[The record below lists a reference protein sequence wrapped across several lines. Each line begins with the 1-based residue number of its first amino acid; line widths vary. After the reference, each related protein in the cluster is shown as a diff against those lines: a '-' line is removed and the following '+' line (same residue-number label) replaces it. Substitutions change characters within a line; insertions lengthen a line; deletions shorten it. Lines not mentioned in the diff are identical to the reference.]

1 MVIDL
6 ALAINA
12 LSNPHYLQHTKRG
25 GLRGAVAA
33 GTAAV
38 AVTLAGCG
46 GNATSV
52 QTNLACDAITTSAL
66 GIAGLKVASAVPVAA
81 KTDGAT
87 GAENYP
93 AHCRVQGSI
102 NDRIGIDA
110 KPYAIGFEVRLPT
123 AWNGKFFFQGGGGT
137 NGVIDP
143 ALGNLRNT
151 DTSNALSQGYAVAS
165 TDGGHNTGQSDV
177 GFGLDPQA
185 RTDYGYNA
193 VGTLTPAAKQIIART
208 YGRSPERSYFMGCSN
223 GGRDAMVAASR
234 FADQFDG
241 MVAANPGFNLPKAA
255 IAQQWDTQQFMSAA
269 APGQLPKDAFPQSAM
284 NAVANRILAKCDALD
299 GAVDGMVNNRSAC
312 QSAFNLVTDVPTC
325 AGAPD
330 GSCVTANQ
338 KAALLKIFG
347 GPKNTAGQSLY
358 ATWPWDPGIAGANW
372 RFWKLDAGFAPLP
385 FNTLIGASAMGFVFT
400 TPPDAPSLA
409 DGGMGYQMRFSMD
422 TDAPKIFA
430 KSATFKESAMDFM
443 TPPNSTQLT
452 ALKARGGKLIVY
464 HGTADPVFSPD
475 DSIAWYNA
483 VNASDSKAPDYTRLF
498 LVPGMN
504 HCSGGPATDRFSMLP
519 VLENWV
525 ERGVAPDTVVA
536 GVNPADPDVIAK
548 GWPAKRT
555 RPLCAYPKQATL
567 KLGATDLESAASFV
581 CE

>member
-1 MVIDL
+1 MPIKPSLPGSDPFDL
-6 ALAINA
+6 
-12 LSNPHYLQHTKRG
+12 SSPCP
-25 GLRGAVAA
+25 GARARVFS
-33 GTAAV
+33 TAASAAAI
-38 AVTLAGCG
+38 AVSLAACG
-46 GNATSV
+46 GSSAPP
-52 QTNLACDAITTSAL
+52 NLACDAINTGAL
-66 GIAGLKVASAVPVAA
+66 AIPGLKVASAVSVAA
-81 KTDGAT
+81 KTDGA
-87 GAENYP
+87 AASDNYP

-110 KPYAIGFEVRLPT
+110 KPYAIGYEVRLPT
-123 AWNGKFFFQGGGGT
+123 TWNGKFFFQGGGGT
-137 NGVIDP
+137 NGVLVP
-143 ALGNLRNT
+143 AVGNLLNSS
-151 DTSNALSQGYAVAS
+151 TSNALSQGYAVAS

-185 RTDYGYNA
+185 RSDYGYNA
-193 VGTLTPAAKQIIART
+193 VGTLAPAAKQIIARA

-255 IAQQWDTQQFMSAA
+255 LAQQWDTQQFMSAA
-269 APGQLPKDAFPQSAM
+269 TAGQLPKDAFPQSVM
-284 NAVANRILAKCDALD
+284 NVVANSILAKCDALD

-312 QSAFNLVTDVPTC
+312 QSVFNLATDVPTC
-325 AGAPD
+325 TGASD
-330 GSCVTANQ
+330 SSCVTASQ
-338 KAALLKIFG
+338 KSALVKIFA
-347 GPKNTAGQSLY
+347 GPKNAAGQSLY
-358 ATWPWDPGIAGANW
+358 ATWPLDPGIAGANW

-385 FNTLIGASAMGFVFT
+385 FNTLIGASAMGYVFT

-430 KSATFKESAMDFM
+430 RTAVFKESAMDFM
-443 TPPNSTQLT
+443 TPPNATQLT
-452 ALKARGGKLIVY
+452 TLKARGGKLIVY

-483 VNASDSKAPDYTRLF
+483 VNAGDSKAPDYARLF

-525 ERGVAPDTVVA
+525 ERGVAPDSVVA
-536 GVNPADPDVIAK
+536 GVNPTDPDVIAK
-548 GWPAKRT
+548 GWSAKRT
-555 RPLCAYPKQATL
+555 RPLCAYPKQAML
-567 KLGATDLESAASFV
+567 KPGSTDLESAASFV
-581 CE
+581 CQ

>member
-1 MVIDL
+1 MAFQP
-6 ALAINA
+6 ALAINDPFN
-12 LSNPHYLQHTKRG
+12 LPHPQHAKRVN
-25 GLRGAVAA
+25 LP
-33 GTAAV
+33 V
-38 AVTLAGCG
+38 AVTTAVAIATLVGCG
-46 GNATSV
+46 GGTTSV
-52 QTNLACDAITTSAL
+52 STNLACDAITTSAL
-66 GIAGLKVASAVPVAA
+66 AIPGLKVASAVNVAA

-87 GAENYP
+87 GGDNYP

-110 KPYAIGFEVRLPT
+110 KPYAIGYEVRLPAT
-123 AWNGKFFFQGGGGT
+123 WNGKFFFQGGGGT
-137 NGVIDP
+137 NGVLVP
-143 ALGNLRNT
+143 ALGDLRNT
-151 DTSNALSQGYAVAS
+151 NVSNALSQGYAVAS

-185 RTDYGYNA
+185 RADYGYNA

-223 GGRDAMVAASR
+223 GGRDAMVAATR

-241 MVAANPGFNLPKAA
+241 MVAADPGFNLPKAA

-269 APGQLPKDAFPQSAM
+269 TAGQLPKDAFPQSAM
-284 NAVANRILAKCDALD
+284 NAVANSILAKCDALD
-299 GAVDGMVNNRSAC
+299 GVVDGMVNNRSAC
-312 QSAFNLVTDVPTC
+312 QSAFNLATDVPTC
-325 AGAPD
+325 TSAPD
-330 GSCVTANQ
+330 GTCVSATQ
-338 KAALLKIFG
+338 KSALLKIFA

-385 FNTLIGASAMGFVFT
+385 FNTLIGASAMGYVFT
-400 TPPDAPSLA
+400 APPDAPNLA
-409 DGGMGYQMRFSMD
+409 DGGLGYQMRFSMD

-430 KSATFKESAMDFM
+430 KTATFKESAMDFM
-443 TPPNSTQLT
+443 TPPNATQLT

-483 VNASDSKAPDYTRLF
+483 VNAGDSKAPDYTRLF

-525 ERGVAPDTVVA
+525 ERGVAPDSVVA
-536 GVNPADPDVIAK
+536 GVNPRDPDVIAK
-548 GWPAKRT
+548 GWSAQRT

-567 KLGATDLESAASFV
+567 RPGATDLESAASFV
-581 CE
+581 CQ